1 MSKMVMILNLLCH
14 VDVKTMGFL
23 NKALNKAK
31 ELDEKQREYFE
42 KEKEKNEIKKQE
54 KERIK
59 DGEDIIKR
67 IMGSNMMRNVQFN
80 NQIINQGVST
90 FKINSVWGKVNK
102 QIKKELHEGTVEL
115 RDIPERINQILA
127 QYANPEKIEKKNK
140 KIPRELV
147 KAGVE
152 DRDFSCVLYEERR
165 SGFNNKKE
173 NLVKGFCYVN
183 EDKLVIKKL
192 SFFKSRDLGDKV
204 IPYGNINAIDYD
216 KQVVGRTSGIVISVS
231 GFKPIVLQ
239 GATDE
244 NFQLLNDAWL
254 NFNKKSNESV
264 QKIVETNTLTNAD
277 ELLKYAELYEKGLLT
292 DEEFAA
298 MKKKIIEK

>member
-23 NKALNKAK
+23 DKALNKAK

-140 KIPRELV
+140 KIQRELV

-264 QKIVETNTLTNAD
+264 QKIVETNTLTKSD

>member
-1 MSKMVMILNLLCH
+1 
-14 VDVKTMGFL
+14 MGFL
-23 NKALNKAK
+23 DKALNKAK

-140 KIPRELV
+140 KIQRELV
-147 KAGVE
+147 KE
-152 DRDFSCVLYEERR
+152 VLKTGISHVCYM
-165 SGFNNKKE
+165 KKGE
-173 NLVKGFCYVN
+173 V
-183 EDKLVIKKL
+183 
-192 SFFKSRDLGDKV
+192 DLT
-204 IPYGNINAIDYD
+204 I
-216 KQVVGRTSGIVISVS
+216 
-231 GFKPIVLQ
+231 
-239 GATDE
+239 
-244 NFQLLNDAWL
+244 
-254 NFNKKSNESV
+254 
-264 QKIVETNTLTNAD
+264 
-277 ELLKYAELYEKGLLT
+277 
-292 DEEFAA
+292 
-298 MKKKIIEK
+298 KKKILLKDFVMLMKINL

>member
-1 MSKMVMILNLLCH
+1 M
-14 VDVKTMGFL
+14 DVKTMGFL
-23 NKALNKAK
+23 DKALNKAK

-140 KIPRELV
+140 KIQRELV

-152 DRDFSCVLYEERR
+152 DRDFSCLLYEERR

>member
-1 MSKMVMILNLLCH
+1 M
-14 VDVKTMGFL
+14 DVKTMEFL

-140 KIPRELV
+140 KIQRELV

-173 NLVKGFCYVN
+173 NRVKGFCYVN

>member
-1 MSKMVMILNLLCH
+1 M
-14 VDVKTMGFL
+14 DVKTMEFL

-140 KIPRELV
+140 KIQRELV

-264 QKIVETNTLTNAD
+264 QKIVETNTLTKSD

>member
-1 MSKMVMILNLLCH
+1 ME
-14 VDVKTMGFL
+14 FL

-102 QIKKELHEGTVEL
+102 QIKKELYEGTVEL

-140 KIPRELV
+140 KIQRELV

>member
-31 ELDEKQREYFE
+31 ELDEKQREYF
-42 KEKEKNEIKKQE
+42 EKEKNEIKKQE

-140 KIPRELV
+140 KIQRELV

-264 QKIVETNTLTNAD
+264 QKIVETNTLTKSD

>member
-1 MSKMVMILNLLCH
+1 M
-14 VDVKTMGFL
+14 DVKTMEFL

-140 KIPRELV
+140 KIQRELV

-192 SFFKSRDLGDKV
+192 SFFKSRDLGNKV

>member
-1 MSKMVMILNLLCH
+1 MILNLLCH

-140 KIPRELV
+140 KIQRELV

-216 KQVVGRTSGIVISVS
+216 KQVVCRTSGIVISVS

-264 QKIVETNTLTNAD
+264 QKIVETNTLTKSD

>member
-1 MSKMVMILNLLCH
+1 
-14 VDVKTMGFL
+14 MGFL
-23 NKALNKAK
+23 DKALNKAK

-140 KIPRELV
+140 KIQRELV

-277 ELLKYAELYEKGLLT
+277 ELLKYVELYEKGLLT

>member
-1 MSKMVMILNLLCH
+1 ME
-14 VDVKTMGFL
+14 FL

-59 DGEDIIKR
+59 DGEDIIKM

-140 KIPRELV
+140 KIQRELV

-264 QKIVETNTLTNAD
+264 QKIVETNTLINAD

>member
-1 MSKMVMILNLLCH
+1 
-14 VDVKTMGFL
+14 MGFL
-23 NKALNKAK
+23 DKALNKAK

-140 KIPRELV
+140 KIQRELV

-264 QKIVETNTLTNAD
+264 QKIVETNTLTKSD

>member
-1 MSKMVMILNLLCH
+1 
-14 VDVKTMGFL
+14 MGFL
-23 NKALNKAK
+23 DKALNKAK

-90 FKINSVWGKVNK
+90 FKINFVWGKVNK

-140 KIPRELV
+140 KIQRELV

>member
-1 MSKMVMILNLLCH
+1 M
-14 VDVKTMGFL
+14 DVKTMEFL

-102 QIKKELHEGTVEL
+102 QIKKELYEGTVEL

-140 KIPRELV
+140 KIQRELV

>member
-1 MSKMVMILNLLCH
+1 ME
-14 VDVKTMGFL
+14 FL

-140 KIPRELV
+140 KIQRELV

>member
-42 KEKEKNEIKKQE
+42 KEKEKNEIKKQD

-140 KIPRELV
+140 KIQRELV

>member
-1 MSKMVMILNLLCH
+1 MILNLLCH

-42 KEKEKNEIKKQE
+42 KEKEKNEIKKQD

-140 KIPRELV
+140 KIQRELV

>member
-1 MSKMVMILNLLCH
+1 MILNLLCH
-14 VDVKTMGFL
+14 VDVKTMRFL

-140 KIPRELV
+140 KIQRELV

-264 QKIVETNTLTNAD
+264 QKIVETNTLTKSD

>member
-1 MSKMVMILNLLCH
+1 MILNLLCH
-14 VDVKTMGFL
+14 VDVKTMRFL

-140 KIPRELV
+140 KIQRELV

-264 QKIVETNTLTNAD
+264 QKIVETDTLTKSD

>member
-1 MSKMVMILNLLCH
+1 MILNLLCH
-14 VDVKTMGFL
+14 VDVKTMRFL

-140 KIPRELV
+140 KIQRELV

-264 QKIVETNTLTNAD
+264 QKIVETNTLNKSD

>member
-1 MSKMVMILNLLCH
+1 MILNLLCH

-23 NKALNKAK
+23 DKALNKAK

-140 KIPRELV
+140 KIQRELV

>member
-1 MSKMVMILNLLCH
+1 M
-14 VDVKTMGFL
+14 DVKTMEFL

-140 KIPRELV
+140 KIQRELV

-264 QKIVETNTLTNAD
+264 QIVETNTLTNAD

>member
-1 MSKMVMILNLLCH
+1 M
-14 VDVKTMGFL
+14 DVKTMGFL
-23 NKALNKAK
+23 DKALNKAK

-140 KIPRELV
+140 KIQRELV

-277 ELLKYAELYEKGLLT
+277 ELLKYVELYEKGLLT

>member
-140 KIPRELV
+140 KIQRELV

-264 QKIVETNTLTNAD
+264 QKIVETNTLTKSD

>member
-1 MSKMVMILNLLCH
+1 
-14 VDVKTMGFL
+14 MGFL

-140 KIPRELV
+140 KIQRELV

>member
-1 MSKMVMILNLLCH
+1 
-14 VDVKTMGFL
+14 MGFL
-23 NKALNKAK
+23 DKALNKAK

-140 KIPRELV
+140 KIQRELV
-147 KAGVE
+147 KVGVE

>member
-1 MSKMVMILNLLCH
+1 ME
-14 VDVKTMGFL
+14 FL

-140 KIPRELV
+140 KIQRELV

-264 QKIVETNTLTNAD
+264 QIVETNTLTNAD

-298 MKKKIIEK
+298 MKKKIIEEQLNAK

>member
-14 VDVKTMGFL
+14 VDVKTMRFL

-140 KIPRELV
+140 KIQRELV

-264 QKIVETNTLTNAD
+264 QKIVETNTLTKSD

>member
-23 NKALNKAK
+23 DKALNKAK

-140 KIPRELV
+140 KIQRELV

>member
-14 VDVKTMGFL
+14 VDVKTMRFL

-140 KIPRELV
+140 KIQRELV

>member
-23 NKALNKAK
+23 DKALNKAK

-140 KIPRELV
+140 KIQRELV

-239 GATDE
+239 GVTDE

>member
-23 NKALNKAK
+23 DKALNKAK

-140 KIPRELV
+140 KIQRELV
-147 KAGVE
+147 KASVE

>member
-1 MSKMVMILNLLCH
+1 
-14 VDVKTMGFL
+14 MGFL

-140 KIPRELV
+140 KIQRELV

-264 QKIVETNTLTNAD
+264 QKIVETNTLTKSD

>member
-1 MSKMVMILNLLCH
+1 ME
-14 VDVKTMGFL
+14 FL

-140 KIPRELV
+140 KIQRELL

>member
-1 MSKMVMILNLLCH
+1 ME
-14 VDVKTMGFL
+14 FL

-54 KERIK
+54 KERIE

-140 KIPRELV
+140 KIQRELV

>member
-90 FKINSVWGKVNK
+90 FKINSIWGKVNK

-140 KIPRELV
+140 KIQRELV

-264 QKIVETNTLTNAD
+264 QKIVETNTLTKSD

>member
-1 MSKMVMILNLLCH
+1 M
-14 VDVKTMGFL
+14 DVKTMEFL

-140 KIPRELV
+140 KIQRELV

-244 NFQLLNDAWL
+244 NFQLLNDSWL

-264 QKIVETNTLTNAD
+264 QIVETNTLTNAD